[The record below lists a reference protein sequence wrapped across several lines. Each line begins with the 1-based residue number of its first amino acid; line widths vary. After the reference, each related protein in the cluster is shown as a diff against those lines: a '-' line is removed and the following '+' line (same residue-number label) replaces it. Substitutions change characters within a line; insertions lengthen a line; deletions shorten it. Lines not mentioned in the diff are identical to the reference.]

1 MFKKDNSMFSTSKYG
16 NLLTVILVIAIIAII
31 GIIIFIGYNIYK
43 KYYIEKGAEEAVA
56 QFENITGNNDNNVVD
71 NTTKQDLSAIGEGMD
86 STSGSSGVKT
96 KYKGFNVRNK
106 FNSEN
111 LFTESRI
118 KNDKVDTP
126 YTKRENRSVEYMEKC
141 EIEGVSPQKIAKVIC
156 KKAERKNPPLSF
168 AIGFPYKIARLA
180 YRIFPQ
186 KFVSFVLYLIYG
198 K

>member
-86 STSGSSGVKT
+86 YTSGS
-96 KYKGFNVRNK
+96 
-106 FNSEN
+106 
-111 LFTESRI
+111 
-118 KNDKVDTP
+118 
-126 YTKRENRSVEYMEKC
+126 
-141 EIEGVSPQKIAKVIC
+141 
-156 KKAERKNPPLSF
+156 
-168 AIGFPYKIARLA
+168 
-180 YRIFPQ
+180 
-186 KFVSFVLYLIYG
+186 
-198 K
+198 